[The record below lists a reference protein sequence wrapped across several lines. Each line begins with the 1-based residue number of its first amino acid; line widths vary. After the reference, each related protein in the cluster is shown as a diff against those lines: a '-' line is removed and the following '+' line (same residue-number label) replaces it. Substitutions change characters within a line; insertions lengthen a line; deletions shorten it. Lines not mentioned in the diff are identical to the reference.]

1 MAQAGSLRSTD
12 DAPLPSL
19 SLSRRATAVPEA
31 LSIYINQLVYDLR
44 RRGRDIVTLSLGEAF
59 FDIPLF
65 DFRKLDLNECYH
77 YSDSQGIP
85 RLRHKIADYYQTA
98 YAAPVDADRE
108 LLITAG
114 SKPAIFMAM
123 MALLDPGDEVL
134 IHEPAWLSYR
144 EQARLIDAHVRFIP
158 FDTPLDAFGAAI
170 GPRTK
175 LLILNNPNN
184 PAGRLYTRQELET
197 IYWACRSRGVFVL
210 VDEAYSDF
218 VLDEPFVSMCNVVPE
233 KDGIVVVN
241 SLSKNLGM
249 SGWRVG
255 YAIAQEGV
263 LEQMLKLNQHLIT
276 CAPSILLHYLARYF
290 DDIIAVTLPQVR
302 DVVEKRRR
310 VAGML
315 KELRLATLPGAS
327 TFYFFVSIGDFPA
340 SSIDFALQ
348 LLLRKGVAV
357 VPGSAYGGSTER
369 YVRISIGTESEERIY
384 EALCLVK
391 DLVSMPTFQPAGLD
405 RLMQQ
410 LGLHRFSSGES

>member
-1 MAQAGSLRSTD
+1 MDQARSLWSPD
-12 DAPLPSL
+12 DAPLPPL

-44 RRGRDIVTLSLGEAF
+44 RRGQDIVTLSLGEAF

-65 DFRKLDLNECYH
+65 DFRKLDLTECYH

-85 RLRHKIADYYQTA
+85 RLRRKIADYYQTA

-123 MALLDPGDEVL
+123 AALLDPGDEVL

-144 EQARLIDAHVRFIP
+144 EQARLLDTRVRFIP
-158 FDTPLDAFGAAI
+158 FDAPLDAFGAAI

-175 LLILNNPNN
+175 LLVLNNPNN
-184 PAGRLYTRQELET
+184 PAGRLYSRKELET
-197 IYWACRSRGVFVL
+197 IYWTCRSRGVFVL

-218 VLDEPFVSMCNVVPE
+218 VLDEPFVSMCDVVPE
-233 KDGIVVVN
+233 KDGVVVVN

-255 YAIAQEGV
+255 YAIAHNTV

-302 DVVEKRRR
+302 DVVEKRQR
-310 VAGML
+310 VAAML
-315 KELRLATLPGAS
+315 KELRLEALPGAS

-340 SSIDFALQ
+340 SSIDFALH

-357 VPGSAYGGSTER
+357 VPGSAYGSSTER
-369 YVRISIGTESEERIY
+369 FVRISIGTESEERIY

-391 DLVSMPTFQPAGLD
+391 DLVSVREFQPAGLD
-405 RLMQQ
+405 QLMQK
-410 LGLHRFSSGES
+410 LGLRRFSAGGS